1 MGPILPGEHIILHT
15 RRSSAARDLRN
26 QSRSDENMII
36 KMLALLK
43 AGTKLGFSA
52 RQDSV
57 LEFPI
62 IIKPDVFLPSPLAN
76 IKKSSVRFN
85 LKSQ

>member
-1 MGPILPGEHIILHT
+1 
-15 RRSSAARDLRN
+15 
-26 QSRSDENMII
+26 MII

-76 IKKSSVRFN
+76 IKKSSVRFD